1 MKNIMKYNY
10 KNMCFWNGKKESFY
24 ILSPCHSSHT
34 LFVITHT
41 PSLSL
46 RTLFLRYS
54 LLSVFVIP
62 SNFSC
67 HSRESGNPG
76 LKESWSPIKLGMT
89 VGMILRMTLPPSP
102 WGALFKRQRVPSF
115 FWTYIWTKKQTRMS
129 VLQEE
134 KMDPR

>member
-1 MKNIMKYNY
+1 VLLEWQQGVVLYT
-10 KNMCFWNGKKESFY
+10 FSLSF
-24 ILSPCHSSHT
+24 LAHPLCHYAHT

-41 PSLSL
+41 LSSLFFTLCL
-46 RTLFLRYS
+46 RHS

-129 VLQEE
+129 VLQFYRKKEWI
-134 KMDPR
+134 P